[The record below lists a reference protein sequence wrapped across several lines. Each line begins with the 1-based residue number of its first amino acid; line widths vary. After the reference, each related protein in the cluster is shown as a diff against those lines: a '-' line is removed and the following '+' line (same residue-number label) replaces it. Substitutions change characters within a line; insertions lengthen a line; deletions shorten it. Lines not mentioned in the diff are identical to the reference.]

1 MAEADD
7 LQKQLDE
14 AREELE
20 KLKTPE
26 PSDDK
31 SANRVQMTSGDIV
44 RLTIAAPVVFVWLFL
59 GSRVII
65 SATTSTAV
73 LENIEPLLLA
83 LSILT
88 IPVTGIL
95 ASLFKIDGNGG
106 DKK

>member
-1 MAEADD
+1 MAEEEED
-7 LQKQLDE
+7 QKLE
-14 AREELE
+14 RREE
-20 KLKTPE
+20 P
-26 PSDDK
+26 
-31 SANRVQMTSGDIV
+31 NRVQMTSGDIV
-44 RLTIAAPVVFVWLFL
+44 RLIIAAPVVFVWLFL
-59 GSRVII
+59 GSRIII

-95 ASLFKIDGNGG
+95 GSLFRIGGNGG

>member
-20 KLKTPE
+20 KLKAPE

-31 SANRVQMTSGDIV
+31 SNRVQMTSGDIV

>member
-1 MAEADD
+1 MAEEDED
-7 LQKQLDE
+7 QKPE
-14 AREELE
+14 RREE
-20 KLKTPE
+20 T
-26 PSDDK
+26 
-31 SANRVQMTSGDIV
+31 NRVQMTSGDIV
-44 RLTIAAPVVFVWLFL
+44 RLIIAAPVVFVWLFL

>member
-20 KLKTPE
+20 KLKGPE
-26 PSDDK
+26 PPDDK
-31 SANRVQMTSGDIV
+31 SNRVQMTSGDIV

-59 GSRVII
+59 GSRIII

-73 LENIEPLLLA
+73 LEQIEPLLLA

>member
-1 MAEADD
+1 MAEEEED
-7 LQKQLDE
+7 QKLE
-14 AREELE
+14 RREEI
-20 KLKTPE
+20 
-26 PSDDK
+26 
-31 SANRVQMTSGDIV
+31 NRVQMTSGEIV
-44 RLTIAAPVVFVWLFL
+44 RLIIAAPVVFVWLCL
-59 GSRVII
+59 ESRIII

-95 ASLFKIDGNGG
+95 GSLFRIGGNGG